1 MEMAGL
7 LRNPKFG
14 YGVALSLLVF
24 LAFSPVLDNDF
35 INYDDPPYVTANPNV
50 LGGLTAGNIRWAFS
64 AVHSHN
70 WHPLTWISHMVDV
83 QMYGLNP
90 TGHHVTSLMLH
101 ISNSVLLFALLF
113 RMTGGLGR
121 SACVAA
127 LFALH
132 PLHVESVAWVS
143 ERKDVLSTLFMLLA
157 LLAYREYTRS
167 AKKAAYALC
176 ALLYIAGLMAKGM
189 LVSFPIVLLLVDYWP
204 LNRLRQASSDSAST
218 DSTSPVGKLLRL
230 VLEKIPL
237 LVLSV
242 ASAVI
247 VYLAQSRSG
256 AVSADGSPIA
266 NAGNAIWSYVAYIH
280 KAVWPLGLSVYY
292 PFAPVPLWKCAIA
305 LVVIVAVSVAAIRFS
320 VRFPWLAVG
329 WFWYLITL
337 FPVAGFVKIGQ
348 HAMADRYTY
357 IPLIGL
363 FVVVVWGS
371 AELAGRFRVPRAAL
385 AGAAIGVLAICS
397 VLTYRQAQR
406 WHGSVTLFRYALEVT
421 ENNSMAHKNLGAALA
436 SQGKYGEALQ
446 HVTESLRIQP
456 EPKGYVT
463 QAWLYLQIGEY
474 GKALRACRN
483 SIALSPGEEKA
494 HFLSGVSYQHL
505 GDHRSAIQEYQVLL
519 SLGSPYAER
528 LYEYLRNSGIV
539 VPFVRRQKEWQFSG
553 PDLRYGFP
561 RPVPAADG

>member
-1 MEMAGL
+1 MELAGL

-35 INYDDPPYVTANPNV
+35 INYDDPPYVTDNPNV
-50 LGGLTAGNIRWAFS
+50 LGGVTAENIRWAFS

-70 WHPLTWISHMVDV
+70 WHPLTWVSHMVDV

-90 TGHHVTSLMLH
+90 TGHHLTSLMLH

-157 LLAYREYTRS
+157 LLAYREYARS
-167 AKKAAYALC
+167 AKTAAYALC
-176 ALLYIAGLMAKGM
+176 ALLFIGGLMSKGM
-189 LVSFPIVLLLVDYWP
+189 LVSFPFVLLLLDYWP
-204 LNRLRQASSDSAST
+204 LDRLRRASSDSAST
-218 DSTSPVGKLLRL
+218 DDTSPGRMLLRL
-230 VLEKIPL
+230 VPEKIPF

-247 VYLAQSRSG
+247 VYLAQSQSG
-256 AVSADGSPIA
+256 AVSADGSPIT
-266 NAGNAIWSYVAYIH
+266 NACNAIWSLVAYLH
-280 KAVWPLGLSVYY
+280 KAVWPFGLSVFY
-292 PFAPVPLWKCAIA
+292 PFAPVPHWKCAIA
-305 LVVIVAVSVAAIRFS
+305 LAVVVAVSAAATRAAA
-320 VRFPWLAVG
+320 RFPWLAVG
-329 WFWYLITL
+329 WFWYLVTL

-363 FVVVVWGS
+363 FVVVVWGG
-371 AELAGRFRVPRAAL
+371 AELAGRLRVPRAAL
-385 AGAAIGVLAICS
+385 AGAAICVLAICS

-406 WHGSVTLFRYALEVT
+406 WHDSVTLFRHALEVT
-421 ENNSMAHKNLGAALA
+421 KNNSMAHKNLGAALA
-436 SQGKYGEALQ
+436 SQGKYWEALR

-456 EPKGYVT
+456 EPKEYVS
-463 QAWLYLQIGEY
+463 QAWLYLKIGEY
-474 GKALRACRN
+474 GRALQACRN
-483 SIALSPGEEKA
+483 SLVLSPGEEKA

-505 GDHRSAIQEYQVLL
+505 GDHRSAIQEYHVLR

-528 LYEYLRNSGIV
+528 LYQYLRNSGIV
-539 VPFVRRQKEWQFSG
+539 VPLS
-553 PDLRYGFP
+553 
-561 RPVPAADG
+561 